1 MTSYQ
6 QGFLTKCAEVG
17 IPFAAAYGLMK
28 IAIQPGMPKRANYS
42 TAGDI
47 LRRIVADNA
56 AVRQS
61 RLQKKILGTFVGSSG
76 LLLTLDKLLNK
87 H

>member
-1 MTSYQ
+1 MTPYQ
-6 QGFLTKCAEVG
+6 QGFLTKCAEAG
-17 IPFAAAYGLMK
+17 IPSTTAYGLMK
-28 IAIQPGMPKRANYS
+28 IDIQPGMPKRANYS

-47 LRRIVADNA
+47 LRRLAADNA

-61 RLQKKILGTFVGSSG
+61 RIQKKILGTFVGSSG